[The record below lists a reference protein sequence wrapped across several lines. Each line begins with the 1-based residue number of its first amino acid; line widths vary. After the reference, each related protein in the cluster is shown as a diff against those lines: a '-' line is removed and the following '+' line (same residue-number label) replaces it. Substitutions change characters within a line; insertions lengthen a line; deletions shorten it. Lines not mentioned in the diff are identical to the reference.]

1 MLRQLVLPIFS
12 IVLALELASTSVRA
26 QEAQPA
32 AFPAVSES
40 ISRGDALVSH
50 QQFAEALAAYREA
63 DKNSNHT
70 CGLCFL
76 RVASTERL
84 LGDFVAALEAAQ
96 RAIEI
101 AGNDHWLAGQAH
113 FLRGSIFASES
124 SDLSS
129 AALKQAENEFRAAL
143 SADPNKSVARFYL
156 GEVLLLQGRDAD
168 GVAELNSFINGP
180 FAEPGRIEQARRLI
194 TSPVLAREPAGPA
207 FSVVTLEGRKITAS
221 ALRGKVVLLDFWA
234 TWCPPCR
241 ESVPALVKL
250 HQEFA
255 DRPFQIVGV
264 SADRDEDDW
273 KSFIRSNHMDWAESI
288 DRDREM
294 QALFEVD
301 AFPTYI
307 VLDRSGV
314 IGFRQSGFG
323 GPTAQNLERA
333 INRAL
338 SKPFEAQ
345 PAAATAPPPA
355 VVAPP
360 VSPARPIAPAQL
372 ASIPLDAL
380 AAAAMNPDSGV
391 GELSDS
397 NFIFPSDDVENGDAE
412 HGIYRNDLLR
422 LRYKWP
428 QSLSAVTP
436 ESLEQMNQAAL
447 EWMKKHAASNSSAP
461 IPFPKI
467 IFVASADRRNHA
479 PFVRISVA
487 MSGALDRDSALKR
500 QKDLEERGAT
510 VSAPLQEIA
519 LGKLSLLR
527 TDLEFPWASPPVWT
541 ASLQFMAAG
550 QFRVTLEIF
559 ALSKSELDSLLPS
572 AESLVAAKK

>member
-1 MLRQLVLPIFS
+1 MLRQLALPVFS
-12 IVLALELASTSVRA
+12 IVLALELAATSVRE

-32 AFPAVSES
+32 VSPAVSES
-40 ISRGDALVSH
+40 IARGDALVSH
-50 QQFAEALAAYREA
+50 QQFAEALTAYREA
-63 DKNSNHT
+63 DKISNHS

-76 RVASTERL
+76 RMASTERI

-96 RAIEI
+96 SAIEI

-124 SDLSS
+124 SEPSS
-129 AALKQAENEFRAAL
+129 PALKQAENEFREAL
-143 SADPNKSVARFYL
+143 AADPNRSIARFYL
-156 GEVLLLQGRDAD
+156 GEVLLLQGRDAE
-168 GVAELNSFINGP
+168 GIAELNGFINGP
-180 FAEPGRIEQARRLI
+180 FAEPGRVEQARRLI
-194 TSPVLAREPAGPA
+194 ASPVLAREPVGPA
-207 FSVVTLEGRKITAS
+207 FSVVTLEGRKIGAAS
-221 ALRGKVVLLDFWA
+221 LRGKVVLLDFWA

-250 HQEFA
+250 HHEFA

-273 KSFIRSNHMDWAESI
+273 KSFIKSNHMDWPESI
-288 DRDREM
+288 DLGREM

-338 SKPFEAQ
+338 SKPFEPQ
-345 PAAATAPPPA
+345 PAVATAPPPA

-380 AAAAMNPDSGV
+380 AAAAVNPGPDAT
-391 GELSDS
+391 ELSDA
-397 NFIFPSDDVENGDAE
+397 NFIFAPDDIENGDAE
-412 HGIYRNDLLR
+412 HGVYRNDFLG
-422 LRYKWP
+422 LRYKFP
-428 QSLSAVTP
+428 QSLAAVTP

-447 EWMKKHAASNSSAP
+447 EWMKKHAAANSSAP
-461 IPFPKI
+461 IAFPKI
-467 IFVASADRRNHA
+467 IFLASADPRNHA

-541 ASLQFMAAG
+541 ASLQITAG
-550 QFRVTLEIF
+550 GKFRVTLEIF
-559 ALSKSELDSLLPS
+559 ARSKSELDSLLPS
-572 AESLVAAKK
+572 AESLVVSQK

>member
-1 MLRQLVLPIFS
+1 MLRQLALPIFS

-50 QQFAEALAAYREA
+50 QQFAEALTAYREA

-76 RVASTERL
+76 RMASTERL

-338 SKPFEAQ
+338 SKPFEPQ

-412 HGIYRNDLLR
+412 HGIYRNDLLG

-467 IFVASADRRNHA
+467 IFLASADRRNHA

-572 AESLVAAKK
+572 AESFVVSKK